1 MQRETER
8 LKFVTERAGG
18 GKEKERVAVKEETME
33 VVLSTLVRPRNPV
46 FHENPGFMSS
56 RCMLFCLR
64 SAFFFFFKI

>member
-33 VVLSTLVRPRNPV
+33 VVLSTLVRPRNHV
-46 FHENPGFMSS
+46 FSRKSRFYVISS
-56 RCMLFCLR
+56 HVVLSKVGVFLLL
-64 SAFFFFFKI
+64 